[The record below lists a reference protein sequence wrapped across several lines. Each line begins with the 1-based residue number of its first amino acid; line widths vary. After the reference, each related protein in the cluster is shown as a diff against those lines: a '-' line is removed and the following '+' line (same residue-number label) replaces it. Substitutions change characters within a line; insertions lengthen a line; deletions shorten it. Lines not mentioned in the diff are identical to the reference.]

1 MKINELNKLKKK
13 EKQDLE
19 KISADNKIELVK
31 IRAEVSAGNE
41 NNNKKIKNLK
51 RDIAQILTVI
61 REKELLEEVSEKIDV
76 DSKKQT

>member
-13 EKQDLE
+13 EKQELE